1 MRRFTLRQNH
11 ASSFIERRLDF
22 CLISKILQES
32 IIKTGV
38 LASFCTDHSPI
49 FFSLQLKD
57 MPTRGKGFWKFNN
70 SLISNDEYVEK
81 MKNQISET
89 LHMLDQDKITDKHL
103 RWEFLK
109 YEIRKF
115 TINFS
120 KKLVKEENK
129 DQNFLEKEL
138 KKLEKNLNNLQT
150 NEYYLGCKQKLQ
162 NIYTKKVNGIRI
174 RSKCNWYENGEKST
188 KFFLNLEKYRATQ
201 GCLRTIIV
209 NKKEIN
215 DSQQINDALYNFYQT
230 LFKEKLSISE
240 ECIQSFLDKVSL
252 PKLNENQTL
261 KCEGA
266 ITECELLKALT
277 SMDNDKSPGND
288 GITKEFYIKFWDAVK
303 EPLCASIQQ
312 SFIAGELSTS
322 QKQAI
327 IKLIEKKD
335 RDKRFIK
342 NWRPI

>member
-1 MRRFTLRQNH
+1 M
-11 ASSFIERRLDF
+11 
-22 CLISKILQES
+22 
-32 IIKTGV
+32 
-38 LASFCTDHSPI
+38 
-49 FFSLQLKD
+49 
-57 MPTRGKGFWKFNN
+57 
-70 SLISNDEYVEK
+70 Y
-81 MKNQISET
+81 
-89 LHMLDQDKITDKHL
+89 
-103 RWEFLK
+103 
-109 YEIRKF
+109 
-115 TINFS
+115 FS
-120 KKLVKEENK
+120 KNLVKEENK

-138 KKLEKNLNNLQT
+138 KILEINLT
-150 NEYYLGCKQKLQ
+150 NFQANHYYLEYKQKLQ
-162 NIYTKKVNGIRI
+162 NIYTKKVNDIRI
-174 RSKCNWYENGEKST
+174 RSKCNWYQNGEKST

-215 DSQQINDALYNFYQT
+215 DSRQINDALYNFYQT

-288 GITKEFYIKFWDAVK
+288 GITKEFYIKFWDVVK

-312 SFIAGELSTS
+312 SFIVGELSTS

-327 IKLIEKKD
+327 IKLI
-335 RDKRFIK
+335 
-342 NWRPI
+342 